1 LPPLREN
8 EGDTF
13 RIGAAL
19 LERKAG
25 RVGRLNHRRDAP
37 YNDAPRSRSR
47 HPSMPEI
54 DYYKTLGINR
64 GASAEEIRKAYK
76 KLARKY
82 HPDVRPGDKDA
93 ADQFKKVQQ
102 AYSVL
107 GDADK
112 RVQYDRYGHAFDGG
126 RGGGPYR
133 TAWASGPDGTHAVDL
148 SDLFSQFFGGGAEGF
163 RGGTG
168 GAQFERH
175 PFPGG
180 FGAGQAG
187 EAHFGHAHAATE
199 PRKGEDITFEV
210 TVPFQVAA
218 EGGNHGLQIR
228 RGENTER
235 INVKIPAGVQDGS
248 TIRLAGQGQPSP
260 MGGPA
265 GDLLLTVQ
273 VAPHPYF
280 YREGNNLLVDV
291 PITPS
296 EAALGTKIEV
306 PTLSEGH
313 VNVKVPPG
321 TSSGTRL
328 RLRGK
333 GVPHPKTHE
342 RGDQFVVVKIVIPHE
357 TSEAAKKLYSEL
369 ATIESQTPRS
379 GLW

>member
-1 LPPLREN
+1 
-8 EGDTF
+8 
-13 RIGAAL
+13 
-19 LERKAG
+19 
-25 RVGRLNHRRDAP
+25 
-37 YNDAPRSRSR
+37 
-47 HPSMPEI
+47 MPEI
-54 DYYKTLGINR
+54 DYYKTLGVPR
-64 GASAEEIRKAYK
+64 TASAEEIRKAYK

-102 AYSVL
+102 AYAVL

-112 RVQYDRYGHAFDGG
+112 RTQYDRYGHAFDGG
-126 RGGGPYR
+126 RGSGPHR

-148 SDLFSQFFGGGAEGF
+148 SDLFGQFFGGEGF
-163 RGGTG
+163 QG
-168 GAQFERH
+168 GAAHFEH
-175 PFPGG
+175 GSFPGG
-180 FGAGQAG
+180 FRHAPSGESFHHGQA
-187 EAHFGHAHAATE
+187 EA
-199 PRKGEDITFEV
+199 RKGEDITFEV

-228 RGENTER
+228 RGDQTER
-235 INVKIPAGVQDGS
+235 ITVKIPPGVQDGG
-248 TIRLAGQGQPSP
+248 TIRLAGQGQPGSA
-260 MGGPA
+260 GGPP
-265 GDLLLTVQ
+265 GDLLLTVH
-273 VAPHPYF
+273 VSPHPYF
-280 YREGNNLLVDV
+280 YREGSNLLVDV

-333 GVPHPKTHE
+333 GLPNPKTQE

-369 ATIESQTPRS
+369 AEIESQAPRS

>member
-1 LPPLREN
+1 MAEL
-8 EGDTF
+8 
-13 RIGAAL
+13 
-19 LERKAG
+19 
-25 RVGRLNHRRDAP
+25 
-37 YNDAPRSRSR
+37 
-47 HPSMPEI
+47 
-54 DYYKTLGINR
+54 DYYKTLGVNR

-102 AYSVL
+102 AYAVL
-107 GDADK
+107 GDAEK
-112 RVQYDRYGHAFDGG
+112 RVQYDRYGHAFNGG

-148 SDLFSQFFGGGAEGF
+148 SDLFNQFFGGAA
-163 RGGTG
+163 GGT
-168 GAQFERH
+168 QFEGGSFGGFHTR
-175 PFPGG
+175 PGG
-180 FGAGQAG
+180 
-187 EAHFGHAHAATE
+187 EAPFAQGHAHAAAE
-199 PRKGEDITFEV
+199 PHKGEDITFDV

-218 EGGNHGLQIR
+218 EGGTHGLQIR
-228 RGENTER
+228 RGDKTER
-235 INVKIPAGVQDGS
+235 INVKIPAGVHEGS
-248 TIRLAGQGQPSP
+248 TIRLGGQGQPSP
-260 MGGPA
+260 TGGQS
-265 GDLLLTVQ
+265 GDLLLTVR

-280 YREGNNLLVDV
+280 YREGNNLLIDV

-296 EAALGTKIEV
+296 EAALGTTIEV

-313 VNVKVPPG
+313 VKVKVPPG

-333 GVPHPKTHE
+333 GVLDPKTHE
-342 RGDQFVVVKIVIPHE
+342 RGDQYVIVKIVVPHN

-369 ATIESQTPRS
+369 ATVESQTPRS

>member
-1 LPPLREN
+1 
-8 EGDTF
+8 
-13 RIGAAL
+13 
-19 LERKAG
+19 
-25 RVGRLNHRRDAP
+25 
-37 YNDAPRSRSR
+37 
-47 HPSMPEI
+47 MPEI
-54 DYYKTLGINR
+54 DYYKTLGVGR
-64 GASAEEIRKAYK
+64 TASAEEIRKAYK

-102 AYSVL
+102 AYAVL

-148 SDLFSQFFGGGAEGF
+148 SDLFNQFFGGAGGAEGF
-163 RGGTG
+163 RG
-168 GAQFERH
+168 AQFERS

-180 FGAGQAG
+180 FRSGPAG
-187 EAHFGHAHAATE
+187 ESPFAHAHAGE
-199 PRKGEDITFEV
+199 PAKGEDITFEV

-228 RGENTER
+228 RGEQTER
-235 INVKIPAGVQDGS
+235 INVKIPAGVQDGG

-260 MGGPA
+260 TGGQP
-265 GDLLLTVQ
+265 GDLLLTVH

-280 YREGNNLLVDV
+280 YREGNNLLVDA

-333 GVPHPKTHE
+333 GVPNPKTHE
-342 RGDQFVVVKIVIPHE
+342 RGDQYVVVKIVIPHE
-357 TSEAAKKLYSEL
+357 TSEAAKKLYGEL
-369 ATIESQTPRS
+369 ATIESQEPRS

>member
-1 LPPLREN
+1 MA
-8 EGDTF
+8 D
-13 RIGAAL
+13 
-19 LERKAG
+19 
-25 RVGRLNHRRDAP
+25 
-37 YNDAPRSRSR
+37 
-47 HPSMPEI
+47 I
-54 DYYKTLGINR
+54 DYYKTLGVNR
-64 GASAEEIRKAYK
+64 TASAEEIRKAYK

-102 AYSVL
+102 AYSIL
-107 GDADK
+107 GDAEK
-112 RVQYDRYGHAFDGG
+112 RVQFDRYGHAFDGG

-148 SDLFSQFFGGGAEGF
+148 SDLFGQFFGGGEAF
-163 RGGTG
+163 RGGAG
-168 GAQFERH
+168 GAQFERR
-175 PFPGG
+175 PFPGS
-180 FGAGQAG
+180 FGGAHAGAG
-187 EAHFGHAHAATE
+187 EASFGHEAGG
-199 PRKGEDITFEV
+199 KGEDITFDV

-218 EGGNHGLQIR
+218 EGGSHGLQIR
-228 RGENTER
+228 RGEQTER
-235 INVKIPAGVQDGS
+235 ITVKIPAGVQDGG
-248 TIRLAGQGQPSP
+248 TIRLAGQGQPGP
-260 MGGPA
+260 GGGPA
-265 GDLLLTVQ
+265 GDLLLTVH

-280 YREGNNLLVDV
+280 HREGSNLLVDV

-333 GVPHPKTHE
+333 GVPIPKTQD
-342 RGDQFVVVKIVIPHE
+342 RGDQFVVVKIVVPHE
-357 TSEAAKKLYSEL
+357 TTDAAKKLYSEL
-369 ATIESQTPRS
+369 AEIEPQAPRS

>member
-1 LPPLREN
+1 MA
-8 EGDTF
+8 D
-13 RIGAAL
+13 
-19 LERKAG
+19 
-25 RVGRLNHRRDAP
+25 
-37 YNDAPRSRSR
+37 
-47 HPSMPEI
+47 I
-54 DYYKTLGINR
+54 DYYKTLGVSR
-64 GASAEEIRKAYK
+64 TASAEEIRKAYK

-107 GDADK
+107 GDAEK
-112 RVQYDRYGHAFDGG
+112 RVQFDRYGNAFEGA
-126 RGGGPYR
+126 RSGGPR
-133 TAWASGPDGTHAVDL
+133 TAWAAGPDGTHAVDL
-148 SDLFSQFFGGGAEGF
+148 SDLFGQFFGGG
-163 RGGTG
+163 G

-180 FGAGQAG
+180 FGHGAAG
-187 EAHFGHAHAATE
+187 EHFGHE
-199 PRKGEDITFEV
+199 GGQPRKGEDITFEV

-218 EGGNHGLQIR
+218 EGGSHGLQIR
-228 RGENTER
+228 RGDQTER
-235 INVKIPAGVQDGS
+235 ITVKIPAGVQEGG
-248 TIRLAGQGQPSP
+248 TIRLAGQGQPSSP
-260 MGGPA
+260 GGQA
-265 GDLLLTVQ
+265 GDLLLTVH

-280 YREGNNLLVDV
+280 HREGSNLLVDV

-333 GVPHPKTHE
+333 GVPIPKTQE
-342 RGDQFVVVKIVIPHE
+342 RGDQFVVVKIVVPHE

-369 ATIESQTPRS
+369 AEIEPQSPRS

>member
-1 LPPLREN
+1 
-8 EGDTF
+8 
-13 RIGAAL
+13 
-19 LERKAG
+19 
-25 RVGRLNHRRDAP
+25 
-37 YNDAPRSRSR
+37 
-47 HPSMPEI
+47 MPEI
-54 DYYKTLGINR
+54 DYYKTLGVPR
-64 GASAEEIRKAYK
+64 TASAEEIRKAYK

-102 AYSVL
+102 AYGIL

-112 RVQYDRYGHAFDGG
+112 RVQYDRYGHAFEGG
-126 RGGGPYR
+126 RGGGPHR
-133 TAWASGPDGTHAVDL
+133 TAWAAGPDGTHAVDL
-148 SDLFSQFFGGGAEGF
+148 SDLFGQFFGGEGF
-163 RGGTG
+163 RGGATH
-168 GAQFERH
+168 FESG

-180 FGAGQAG
+180 FHRGSSESFHHAQG
-187 EAHFGHAHAATE
+187 E
-199 PRKGEDITFEV
+199 PSKGEDITFDV
-210 TVPFQVAA
+210 TVPFNVAA

-228 RGENTER
+228 RGDNTER
-235 INVKIPAGVQDGS
+235 ITVKIPPGVQDGG

-260 MGGPA
+260 GGGPA
-265 GDLLLTVQ
+265 GDLLLTVHI
-273 VAPHPYF
+273 APHPYF
-280 YREGNNLLVDV
+280 YREGSNLLVDV

-333 GVPHPKTHE
+333 GVLSPKTHE
-342 RGDQFVVVKIVIPHE
+342 RGDQYVVVKIVIPHE
-357 TSEAAKKLYSEL
+357 TSEAAQKLYSEL
-369 ATIESQTPRS
+369 ATIESQTPRA